1 MAGLKPIGSE
11 KLEGIDK
18 ISRIMEIARYNEVKP
33 TTINE
38 DKKSVYSKTLADGH
52 TYVISKEKVGY
63 VIKRSLTESIDDAV
77 YLDRME
83 NRKHYSSY
91 SKAFKRLNLIAR
103 EINVNESHDE
113 ETSLYEQSNK
123 KYTLKTPTPAPVEE
137 PISDMEDVAMDLG
150 GEDTDLPMDLGD
162 EDMGIEDE
170 EISMEDEDIS
180 MEDEDIDDEESEND
194 EEVSFKVIQK
204 LTGKLGQKIRSFL
217 DSGDQMSSKD
227 VKYVINSILSAVD
240 LSSLNDDDKEDI
252 LEKFEDYESEDEM
265 DFEDDTESESEI
277 DFEDDD
283 VIGFD
288 DSSEE
293 FSEMKEDDGNY
304 FGDAAEG
311 DYSEIEDLKRDAE
324 YDAKKHRESKKHRDS
339 RRYRKE
345 ESVESKMTKK
355 VGDMIE
361 TIFSE
366 SKVDSVLKKYF
377 VVNEGEK
384 KIENSKK
391 VNTKNARK
399 HSESISQEVA
409 SIKFLKENPKAK
421 LIGKTNKGNLVFE
434 NRDRQ
439 YRISSKGMVI

>member
-180 MEDEDIDDEESEND
+180 MEDEDIEDEESEND

>member
-11 KLEGIDK
+11 KLEGMDK

-180 MEDEDIDDEESEND
+180 MEDEDIEDEESEND

-304 FGDAAEG
+304 FGDAAED
-311 DYSEIEDLKRDAE
+311 DYLQIKDLELDAE

-339 RRYRKE
+339 RRYRKD

>member
-11 KLEGIDK
+11 KLEGMDK

-180 MEDEDIDDEESEND
+180 MEDEDIEDEESEND

-304 FGDAAEG
+304 FGDAAED
-311 DYSEIEDLKRDAE
+311 DYLQIKDLKRDAR
-324 YDAKKHRESKKHRDS
+324 YDAKKHRDS
-339 RRYRKE
+339 RRYRKD

-421 LIGKTNKGNLVFE
+421 LIGKTSKGNLVFE

>member
-11 KLEGIDK
+11 KLEGMDK

-137 PISDMEDVAMDLG
+137 PISDMEDVTMDLG

-180 MEDEDIDDEESEND
+180 MEDEDIEDEESEND

-304 FGDAAEG
+304 FGDAAED
-311 DYSEIEDLKRDAE
+311 DYLQIKDLKRDAR
-324 YDAKKHRESKKHRDS
+324 YDAKKHRDS
-339 RRYRKE
+339 RRYRKD

-421 LIGKTNKGNLVFE
+421 LIGKTSKGNLVFE

>member
-180 MEDEDIDDEESEND
+180 MEDEDIEDIDDEESEND

-283 VIGFD
+283 VIDFD

-304 FGDAAEG
+304 FGDAAED
-311 DYSEIEDLKRDAE
+311 DYSQIEDLKRDAR
-324 YDAKKHRESKKHRDS
+324 YDAKKHRDS

-439 YRISSKGMVI
+439 YRISSKGIVI

>member
-11 KLEGIDK
+11 KLEGMDK

-170 EISMEDEDIS
+170 EISMEDEDI
-180 MEDEDIDDEESEND
+180 EDEESEND

-304 FGDAAEG
+304 FGDAAED
-311 DYSEIEDLKRDAE
+311 DYLQIKDLELDAE

>member
-180 MEDEDIDDEESEND
+180 MEDEDIEDEESEND

-283 VIGFD
+283 VIDFD

>member
-137 PISDMEDVAMDLG
+137 PISDMEDVSMDLG

-180 MEDEDIDDEESEND
+180 MEDEDIEDEESEND

>member
-11 KLEGIDK
+11 KLEGMDK

-63 VIKRSLTESIDDAV
+63 VIKKSLTESIDDAV

-113 ETSLYEQSNK
+113 EISLYEQSNK

-137 PISDMEDVAMDLG
+137 PISDMEDVSMDLG
-150 GEDTDLPMDLGD
+150 GEDTNLPMDLGD

-170 EISMEDEDIS
+170 DISMEDEDIS
-180 MEDEDIDDEESEND
+180 MEDEESEND

-283 VIGFD
+283 VIDFD

-304 FGDAAEG
+304 FGDAAED
-311 DYSEIEDLKRDAE
+311 DYSQIEDLKRDAR
-324 YDAKKHRESKKHRDS
+324 YDAKKHRDS

>member
-170 EISMEDEDIS
+170 EISMEDEDI
-180 MEDEDIDDEESEND
+180 EDEESEND

-304 FGDAAEG
+304 FGDAAED
-311 DYSEIEDLKRDAE
+311 DYLQIKDLELDAE

-421 LIGKTNKGNLVFE
+421 LIGKTSKGNLVFE

>member
-11 KLEGIDK
+11 KLEGMDK

-170 EISMEDEDIS
+170 EISMEDEEIS
-180 MEDEDIDDEESEND
+180 MEDEDIEDEESEND

-304 FGDAAEG
+304 FGDAAED
-311 DYSEIEDLKRDAE
+311 DYLQIKDLKRDAE

>member
-1 MAGLKPIGSE
+1 
-11 KLEGIDK
+11 
-18 ISRIMEIARYNEVKP
+18 MEIARYNEVKP

-137 PISDMEDVAMDLG
+137 PISDMEDVTMDLG

-180 MEDEDIDDEESEND
+180 MEDEDIEDEESEND

-304 FGDAAEG
+304 FGDAAED
-311 DYSEIEDLKRDAE
+311 DYLQIKDLKRDAR
-324 YDAKKHRESKKHRDS
+324 YDAKKHRDS
-339 RRYRKE
+339 RRYRKD

-421 LIGKTNKGNLVFE
+421 LIGKTSKGNLVFE

>member
-11 KLEGIDK
+11 KLEGMDK

-180 MEDEDIDDEESEND
+180 MEDEDIEDEESEND

-204 LTGKLGQKIRSFL
+204 LTGKLGHKIRSFL

-304 FGDAAEG
+304 FGDAAED
-311 DYSEIEDLKRDAE
+311 DYLQIKDLKRDAE

-339 RRYRKE
+339 RRYRKD

>member
-137 PISDMEDVAMDLG
+137 PISDMEDVSMDLG

-180 MEDEDIDDEESEND
+180 MEDEDIEDIDDEESEND

-283 VIGFD
+283 VIDFD

-293 FSEMKEDDGNY
+293 FSEMKEDDG
-304 FGDAAEG
+304 
-311 DYSEIEDLKRDAE
+311 R
-324 YDAKKHRESKKHRDS
+324 YDAKKHRDS

>member
-11 KLEGIDK
+11 KLEGMDK

-170 EISMEDEDIS
+170 EISMEDEDI
-180 MEDEDIDDEESEND
+180 EDEESEND

-304 FGDAAEG
+304 FGDAAED
-311 DYSEIEDLKRDAE
+311 DYLQIKDLKRDAR
-324 YDAKKHRESKKHRDS
+324 YDAKKHRDS
-339 RRYRKE
+339 RRYRKD

>member
-11 KLEGIDK
+11 KLEGMDK

-180 MEDEDIDDEESEND
+180 MEDEDIEDEESEND

-304 FGDAAEG
+304 FGDAAED
-311 DYSEIEDLKRDAE
+311 DYSQIEDLKRDAR

-339 RRYRKE
+339 RRYRKD